1 MTIDLLIEGFPAG
14 KGAVRNGYRR
24 NPSLP
29 RPLQPVSVGFVG
41 DDDGTFTGSISLTTL
56 TVTSVPAGNISLGQ
70 FITGTGV
77 NQGLKVRPPA

>member
-24 NPSLP
+24 NPSQP

-41 DDDGTFTGSISLTTL
+41 DDDGD
-56 TVTSVPAGNISLGQ
+56 LGRK

-77 NQGLKVRPPA
+77 NQGLKV